1 MPNSFHEWLQ
11 QGEDLYNAAMRDYR
25 DMEQQIGE
33 LEARLVDKQNEVNQI
48 AQVIGK
54 PLVEGGRRASAQLL
68 APAEVIEAS
77 AERTGTTGSNAN
89 IARALTGK
97 FGR

>member
-1 MPNSFHEWLQ
+1 MPNSFQDWLQ
-11 QGEDLYNAAMRDYR
+11 QGEGLYNAAVREYHDI
-25 DMEQQIGE
+25 EQQLSE
-33 LEARLVDKQNEVNQI
+33 LEARLVEKQNEVNQI

-54 PLVEGGRRASAQLL
+54 PLVEGGRRLSVQLMST
-68 APAEVIEAS
+68 EVVEVS
-77 AERTGTTGSNAN
+77 AERTGSTGSNAN